1 MNGGIKNFTREINLN
16 YSVKVNGEEIE
27 LRTTTI
33 LQPPY
38 NDTDDMPFAI
48 IVADEPVDIEITSK
62 VKIDD
67 VLIRPISLNTAYS
80 FDDEKIYIHL
90 DKPQKFSVEINGSYR
105 NNILIFVSNSRDE
118 KVNTDDEK
126 VIYFSSGEHEADVI
140 TIEEDDVTVYFEEGA
155 TVHGK
160 ITANNCN
167 NLKICGF
174 GAICSERFERSNPKY
189 HRCVEINHCNNVI
202 IRDISVLDSS
212 NWCVRLM
219 GCEDVHVDN
228 INIIGWRGNSDG
240 VDVCG
245 SRNVLVEKCFI
256 RNWDDG
262 FVAKAFDTGNLENV
276 TFRDSTL
283 WNDFARPMEV
293 GVEIRAEYA
302 RNIKFENIDVI
313 HSLTGYP
320 VLGIHHGDRAKL
332 RNIEFSN
339 IRIEDAPGAQIFD
352 IRITDSVWNKD
363 DTKGDIDG
371 LLIKDIYVVEE
382 QPILP
387 AKSRLQ
393 GNSEDVKIKNVTLEN
408 INFLGDFATTIEE
421 CQVNVMDFVEN
432 VTVKFPENAEKL
444 MAVKSSVEIMKD
456 FCLGDDGMYEGNV
469 AISVTNENDADVSG
483 EVFLQVS
490 PINMVEIPDNLLEY
504 SLKKGETATKEYT
517 LRLQPGKYVFCMQS
531 GNVAVEASWKYVEL
545 GLELGKSI
553 EDAPEYKFVNYYGN
567 ILDGVKF
574 ASYGDKLIIS
584 TDALKDNEFKVYS
597 AMPAKD
603 SDGEI
608 KFTVEETDFGEA
620 MAIMDG
626 LHGLEAAPQIRCPAE
641 ITYVFKNEPKVKE
654 IVVNTVGGKGES
666 VVEIPFEDLGID
678 KGSKEFWFDISA
690 EIPEVKE
697 NRYPFTMFHS
707 VRPEGI
713 AHMFARVVLK

>member
-1 MNGGIKNFTREINLN
+1 MNGSTKDFTKETDIN
-16 YSVKVNGEEIE
+16 YSVKVNGEEVS
-27 LRTTTI
+27 LRTTKI

-62 VKIDD
+62 IKIDD

-80 FDDEKIYIHL
+80 FDDEKICIHL

-118 KVNTDDEK
+118 KVNPDDEK
-126 VIYFSSGEHEADVI
+126 VVFFSKGEHMADVI
-140 TIEEDDVTVYFEEGA
+140 TIEEDDITLYFEEGA

-174 GAICSERFERSNPKY
+174 GVICAEKFERSDRKY
-189 HRCVEINHCNNVI
+189 HRCVEINHCTNVT

-212 NWCVRLM
+212 DWSVRFM
-219 GCEDVHVDN
+219 GCENVHVDN

-320 VLGIHHGDRAKL
+320 VMGIHHGDRAKL

-352 IRITDSVWNKD
+352 IRITDSVWNQD
-363 DTKGDIDG
+363 DIKGDIDG

-421 CQVNVMDFVEN
+421 CHVNVMDFVEN
-432 VTVKFPENAEKL
+432 VTVKYPENAEKL
-444 MAVKSSVEIMKD
+444 MAVKSEVLITKD
-456 FCLGDDGMYEGNV
+456 FCMGDDGMYEGEV
-469 AISVTNENDADVSG
+469 TISVINENDVEVFG

-490 PINMVEIPDNLLEY
+490 PINMVEIPENLLEY
-504 SLKKGETATKEYT
+504 SLKKGETASKKYT
-517 LRLQPGKYVFCMQS
+517 LKLQPGKYVFCIQS
-531 GNVAVEASWKYVEL
+531 GNVSVEASWKYIEL
-545 GLELGKSI
+545 GLELGKSVD
-553 EDAPEYKFVNYYGN
+553 DAPEYKIVNYYGN
-567 ILDGVKF
+567 VLEGIKF
-574 ASYGDKLIIS
+574 ASCDDKLIIS
-584 TDALKDNEFKVYS
+584 SDALKDTEFTVYS
-597 AMPAKD
+597 AMPALE
-603 SDGEI
+603 SAGEI

-626 LHGLEAAPQIRCPAE
+626 LYGLEAAPQIRCPAE

-654 IVVNTVGGKGES
+654 IVVNKIGGKGDN
-666 VVEIPFEDLGID
+666 VAEISFEDLGIE

-690 EIPEVKE
+690 EIPEVKG

-707 VRPEGI
+707 VKPKEI
-713 AHMFARVVLK
+713 AHMFAKAKV

>member
-1 MNGGIKNFTREINLN
+1 MN
-16 YSVKVNGEEIE
+16 YSVKVNGEAIT
-27 LRTTTI
+27 LRETTI
-33 LQPPY
+33 LPPPY
-38 NDTDDMPFAI
+38 NHPEKMPFAI
-48 IVADEPVDIEITSK
+48 IVADEPVDIEIESK
-62 VKIDD
+62 IKLDD
-67 VLIRPISLNTAYS
+67 VLIRPLSLNISYS
-80 FDDEKIYIHL
+80 FDEEKIYIHL
-90 DKPQKFSVEINGSYR
+90 DKPQKFSVEINGSYQ
-105 NNILIFVSNSRDE
+105 NNILIFVSESREENVKQGED
-118 KVNTDDEK
+118 K
-126 VIYFSSGEHEADVI
+126 VIYFPAGEHMADVI
-140 TIEEDDVTVYFEEGA
+140 TIEEDDITLYFEEGS

-174 GAICSERFERSNPKY
+174 GAICSEKFERSNPKY
-189 HRCVEINHCNNVI
+189 HRCVEINHCNNVL

-212 NWCVRLM
+212 NWCVRIM

-283 WNDFARPMEV
+283 WNDFARPIEV

-320 VLGIHHGDRAKL
+320 ILGIHHGDRAKL
-332 RNIEFSN
+332 RDIEFSN

-371 LLIKDIYVVEE
+371 VTIKDIYLVED

-393 GNSEDVKIKNVTLEN
+393 GHSRENSIKNVTLEN
-408 INFLGDFATTIEE
+408 INFLGDLATTIDE

-444 MAVKSSVEIMKD
+444 LAVKSSVDITEPFKM
-456 FCLGDDGMYEGNV
+456 GDDGMYEGKV
-469 AISVTNENDADVSG
+469 AISVTNENEEPVSG

-490 PINMVEIPDNLLEY
+490 PVNMIEIADNVLEYNLLKGESQTKEY
-504 SLKKGETATKEYT
+504 SLK
-517 LRLQPGKYVFCMQS
+517 LQPGKYVFCIQS
-531 GNVAVEASWKYVEL
+531 SNVAVEASWKYAEL
-545 GLELGKSI
+545 GMKLGDDIKN
-553 EDAPEYKFVNYYGN
+553 APEYKIVNYYGN
-567 ILDGVKF
+567 VLEGIKF
-574 ASYGDKLIIS
+574 ASRDDKLIICS
-584 TDALKDNEFKVYS
+584 EALRDTGFTVYS
-597 AMPAKD
+597 AMPVKEEP
-603 SDGEI
+603 GEI

-654 IVVNTVGGKGES
+654 IVENNIGAAGENIA
-666 VVEIPFEDLGID
+666 EISFEDLGIE
-678 KGSKEFWFDISA
+678 KGSKELWFDIA
-690 EIPEVKE
+690 AKLPELSG

-707 VRPEGI
+707 VWPKSI
-713 AHMFARVVLK
+713 AHMFARVKTD